1 LQGKFNRLYRQL
13 MNLIYTITSYS
24 PAVGGAQ
31 IYVRQLVRKLKKK
44 HTVEIACHWS
54 QNRTDWLLGTTLK
67 QPASRQYVIDD
78 IPVNQLG
85 LSRKQKLSLLPW
97 IALYYPLMDLALPPI
112 ASNIVDLLEPSA
124 MQADLI
130 HNVRVGR
137 EGLSWASFNLAR
149 QKGIPFV
156 FTPLHHPRWTGWR
169 YRKYIQLYQQ
179 ADALIALTK
188 AEKQIL
194 VELGVHP
201 DNIHVTGMGP
211 MLSPEAAPESFR
223 AIHKITR
230 PMVLFLGQHYDYKGY
245 RHLLEATTL
254 VWARHPDT
262 HFVFIGPAVKK
273 SEKAFV
279 EYADPRIHRLGAVSL
294 QEKTN
299 ALAACTLLCVP
310 SMQESF
316 GGVYTEAW
324 YFGKPV
330 IGGNIPAI
338 ADVIQEGING
348 YLVEQQPSVI
358 ADRIIDLLD
367 HPTRSLAMGE
377 AGREKTEKYYSWSRL
392 ATATEQVY
400 QSLT

>member
-1 LQGKFNRLYRQL
+1 MKIL
-13 MNLIYTITSYS
+13 YTITSYP
-24 PAVGGAQ
+24 PAIGGAQ
-31 IYVRQLVRKLKKK
+31 IYAHQIIQHIQKR
-44 HTVEIACHWS
+44 HTVAATCHWS
-54 QNRTDWLLGTTLK
+54 ENRTDWLLGTTLK
-67 QPASRQYVIDD
+67 QPAGRHYVIDG
-78 IPVNQLG
+78 IPVSQLS
-85 LSRKQKLSLLPW
+85 LSCKQKLALLPCV
-97 IALYYPLMDLALPPI
+97 AFYYPLMDFALKPI
-112 ASNIVDLLEPSA
+112 ANNIADLLQSSA
-124 MQADLI
+124 IQAELI

-137 EGLSWASFNLAR
+137 EGLSWASFNLAK

-194 VELGVHP
+194 VKLGVHP
-201 DNIHVTGMGP
+201 EKIHVTGMGP
-211 MLSPEAAPESFR
+211 MLSSEANSKGFCEV
-223 AIHKITR
+223 HNVTG
-230 PMVLFLGQHYDYKGY
+230 PMVLFLGQHYPYKGY
-245 RHLLEATTL
+245 RQLLEATNL
-254 VWARHPDT
+254 VWAQHPDT

-273 SEKAFV
+273 SEATFL
-279 EYADPRIHRLGAVSL
+279 EYTDPRIHRLGSVSL
-294 QEKTN
+294 QDKTN

-338 ADVIQEGING
+338 ADVIHEGTDG
-348 YLVEQQPSVI
+348 YLVEQKPSVI

-367 HPTRSLAMGE
+367 HPDRAASMGQ
-377 AGREKTEKYYSWSRL
+377 AGREKVEKFYTWERL
-392 ATATEQVY
+392 AKATEQVY
-400 QSLT
+400 QSLI